1 MDPLSFAV
9 LAFSALAGG
18 IIKYGVDKYKTGL
31 QQENEDKQLKLAQD
45 NLDLNEKV
53 SQKNYDLS
61 VEQFNYQ
68 KQLNDTLMNRED
80 TAYQRQVS
88 DLKAAGL
95 SPLMV
100 SGGASASPLTSA
112 PAPQRDLSGFNTALS
127 NMLGAYNDVYNRRL
141 NRQQFSMQ
149 NRLQKAQFTA
159 NLLDTANQIK
169 KSKIEQSILNL
180 DYEYYKNHPERNLG
194 LQSVLINAIS
204 RLVSNNG
211 SSITPGFPKIELPGN
226 NSSGTGLFDLA
237 SGSRSIVA
245 NPLITPA
252 QIVKDQKKIINSE
265 KTDYQHAV
273 DILGNFNN
281 SEYQQDSLRYIYRHT
296 NAWREYETL
305 EDFRNALLKAKNKQK
320 FLSDFPYIERKE
332 LKLGS

>member
-1 MDPLSFAV
+1 MDPISFAI
-9 LAFSALAGG
+9 LAFSTLAGG
-18 IIKYGVDKYKTGL
+18 LISYGIDKYKTGL
-31 QQENEDKQLKLAQD
+31 QQENEDKQLKLSED
-45 NLDLNEKV
+45 NLALNKKV
-53 SQKNYDLS
+53 SEQNFDLS
-61 VEQFNYQ
+61 VDQFEYQ
-68 KQLNDTLMNRED
+68 KQLNDTLMQRED

-112 PAPQRDLSGFNTALS
+112 PAPQKDLSGFNTALS

-169 KSKIEQSILNL
+169 KSKIEQSILDL
-180 DYEYYKNHPERNLG
+180 DYKYYKNHPERNLG
-194 LQSVLINAIS
+194 LQSVIINALERMIS
-204 RLVSNNG
+204 KNPSALNTS
-211 SSITPGFPKIELPGN
+211 FPNIQLPGTG
-226 NSSGTGLFDLA
+226 SGNGLFDLGT
-237 SGSRSIVA
+237 GSRSIVA
-245 NPLITPA
+245 NPSVTPA

-265 KTDYQHAV
+265 KSDYQHAI
-273 DILGNFNN
+273 DILGNFSN
-281 SEYQQDSLRYIYRHT
+281 SDFQQDSLRYIYRHT

-320 FLSDFPYIERKE
+320 FLADFPYIERKDF
-332 LKLGS
+332 KLGS